1 MHKAHSL
8 NLYKGPMRQWNQDAL
23 TSLKEDLMVNVN
35 VKDSG
40 MINYLTKVPTISPG
54 KPSIGILSRR
64 ETMVVQAMVGMDQMG
79 KIIDMLL
86 GKEDEAFHNF
96 CTILEQCDYEVWSE
110 RLNERARAFKKAT
123 GIHFCL
129 HIHITNYCIANCV

>member
-1 MHKAHSL
+1 ML
-8 NLYKGPMRQWNQDAL
+8 PWNQDAL

-35 VKDSG
+35 VDDLG
-40 MINYLTKVPTISPG
+40 MINRLTKVPAISLG

-64 ETMVVQAMVGMDQMG
+64 ETSVVQERVGMDQMG

-86 GKEDEAFHNF
+86 GKEDEAFQNF
-96 CTILEQCDYEVWSE
+96 CTILEQCNAEVWSE

-123 GIHFCL
+123 GIHLCL
-129 HIHITNYCIANCV
+129 HVHTTNYCIYNHV

>member
-1 MHKAHSL
+1 ML
-8 NLYKGPMRQWNQDAL
+8 PWNQDAL

-40 MINYLTKVPTISPG
+40 MINCLTKVPAISPG
-54 KPSIGILSRR
+54 KPSIGILRRR
-64 ETMVVQAMVGMDQMG
+64 ETMVVQATVGIDQMG

-86 GKEDEAFHNF
+86 GKEDEAFRNF
-96 CTILEQCDYEVWSE
+96 CTILEQCGAGVWSE
-110 RLNERARAFKKAT
+110 RLKERARAFKKAT

-129 HIHITNYCIANCV
+129 HIHTTKYCIDNYV